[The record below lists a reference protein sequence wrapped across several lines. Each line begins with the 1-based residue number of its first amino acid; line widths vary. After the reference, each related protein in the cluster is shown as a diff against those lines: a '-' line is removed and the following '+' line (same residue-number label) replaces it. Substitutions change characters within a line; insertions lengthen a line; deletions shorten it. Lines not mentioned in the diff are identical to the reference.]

1 MSRQANIEHWL
12 DIFTAQFAASR
23 KSMGISSVAYLSSFR
38 NYCKDNYPT
47 AKMLTNEM
55 VERWC
60 ARRESE
66 TVLSRNTRIGIIRAL
81 IKYGNATGMTDLRVP
96 PCVPYA
102 TNTSRE
108 YVDDKELNTSAISNC
123 LDEYFG
129 YMYASNKMG
138 ASTKDVLRYFNDYC
152 HREYPDAHILTEEMV
167 CGWCTKRESET
178 AQSFNKRISPI
189 RSFLRFTNQRG
200 LTDVSLPEFLPWS
213 KRRYVPHAFTD
224 EELTMF
230 FHETDYLVQHKQVS
244 DRTFECTHLTVP
256 VFFRLLYSTGMRTL
270 EARMLRR
277 EDVDLE
283 NGIINICTTKGVI
296 EHRVALHESVWNLLK
311 KYDKKMSSIIPH
323 RKAFF
328 PNQYGDFYSRV
339 WESYQFKRIWGKVS
353 GEKARCYDLR
363 SNYAVRNIN
372 SWRYTGPDWIDKL
385 LYLSRSMGHK
395 NLSSTCY
402 YYNLVPLFA
411 EQLEEMTETDFDEIL
426 PDIPNIDNFIED
438 EN

>member
-1 MSRQANIEHWL
+1 MSKQANIEHWL
-12 DIFTAQFAASR
+12 DIFIAQFTASR
-23 KSMGISSVAYLSSFR
+23 KSVGISSAAWLSSFQ
-38 NYCKDNYPT
+38 NYSKDNYPK
-47 AKMLTNEM
+47 AKVLTNEM

-60 ARRESE
+60 ARREGE
-66 TVLSRNTRIGIIRAL
+66 TVLSRNSRIGIIRSL

-96 PCVPYA
+96 PCIPYV
-102 TNTSRE
+102 TNVSRE
-108 YVDDKELNTSAISNC
+108 HVDEKDLNTSAISDHMN
-123 LDEYFG
+123 EYLG

-138 ASTKDVLRYFNDYC
+138 ATTKQVLRYFNDYC
-152 HREYPDAHILTEEMV
+152 HREYPDAQTLTDEMV
-167 CGWCTKRESET
+167 RGWCTRRESET

-189 RSFLRFTNQRG
+189 RSFLRYTNQRR
-200 LTDVSLPEFLPWS
+200 LTDVSLPDFLPWS

-224 EELTMF
+224 EEL
-230 FHETDYLVQHKQVS
+230 
-244 DRTFECTHLTVP
+244 
-256 VFFRLLYSTGMRTL
+256 RLLYSTGMRTL

-296 EHRVALHESVWNLLK
+296 EHRIALHESVWNLIK
-311 KYDKKMSSIIPH
+311 KYDKKMSSVIPQ
-323 RKAFF
+323 RKPFF
-328 PNQYGDFYSRV
+328 PNLYGDFYSRA
-339 WESYQFKRIWGKVS
+339 WESYHFNRIWKKVS

-372 SWRYTGPDWIDKL
+372 SWKYTGPDWLDRL

-395 NLSSTCY
+395 TLSSTCY

-411 EQLEEMTETDFDEIL
+411 EQLEEMTGISFDEIL